1 MKTMQL
7 TQKQKTLIGMGIA
20 IAIAL
25 LIFILWYLL
34 THPVFTAALTD
45 VWIILLA
52 LVVLVMNIFLIIM
65 LWQIIRLIDFLLF
78 ELKPVLES
86 LQETSSTVRGTAS
99 FVSDEVSSPI
109 IDASAKTARVKG
121 SLRFVVDSLMKG
133 AQQSARG
140 PQGTGAQG
148 ATSPGAP
155 PPPWGAA
162 GQTAGAGSNNG
173 GPAADAPDQ
182 QTA

>member
-1 MKTMQL
+1 MQL

-86 LQETSSTVRGTAS
+86 LQETSSTVRGTAT

-121 SLRFVVDSLMKG
+121 SLRFVVDSLTKG
-133 AQQSARG
+133 AQQRG

-148 ATSPGAP
+148 AASPGAP
-155 PPPWGAA
+155 PPSWGAA
-162 GQTAGAGSNNG
+162 GQTPGAGSSNS